1 MENGYD
7 DVKLADKFSG
17 LAVTASNLVDND
29 NDRNSHNNNDSL
41 YQVIKAVESAEATIK
56 QQVEENTRLRNELQS
71 KILELDR
78 YVWFSFFFFFFL
90 FFFKLNKNSLNS
102 ERLH

>member
-78 YVWFSFFFFFFL
+78 YVWFSFFLFFL
-90 FFFKLNKNSLNS
+90 F
-102 ERLH
+102 

>member
-78 YVWFSFFFFFFL
+78 YVWFSFFCFFY
-90 FFFKLNKNSLNS
+90 FKLNKNSLNS
-102 ERLH
+102 ER

>member
-78 YVWFSFFFFFFL
+78 YVWFSFFFLL
-90 FFFKLNKNSLNS
+90 FYFILS
-102 ERLH
+102 

>member
-78 YVWFSFFFFFFL
+78 YVWFFFFIFL
-90 FFFKLNKNSLNS
+90 IFIFLIFILS
-102 ERLH
+102 

>member
-78 YVWFSFFFFFFL
+78 YVWFSFFFIIL
-90 FFFKLNKNSLNS
+90 FYFKLNKNSLNS
-102 ERLH
+102 ER

>member
-78 YVWFSFFFFFFL
+78 YVWFFFFNFY
-90 FFFKLNKNSLNS
+90 FKLNKNSLNS
-102 ERLH
+102 ER

>member
-78 YVWFSFFFFFFL
+78 YVWFSFFFFFS
-90 FFFKLNKNSLNS
+90 FFF
-102 ERLH
+102 

>member
-90 FFFKLNKNSLNS
+90 S
-102 ERLH
+102 

>member
-78 YVWFSFFFFFFL
+78 YVWFSFFFFIL
-90 FFFKLNKNSLNS
+90 FYFKLNKNSLNS
-102 ERLH
+102 ER

>member
-78 YVWFSFFFFFFL
+78 YVWFSFFFIIL
-90 FFFKLNKNSLNS
+90 FYFILF
-102 ERLH
+102 